1 MPGQTDLL
9 GRGRLPSS
17 ARGSGDGLGRHG
29 PARFGG
35 RLGPDALAHGGQLL
49 FDRQIALSDL
59 LLQVA
64 VGLQRLLDHKERFGP
79 VIARQ
84 CCFNLLRALLDAP
97 VRQAGQRSGVAFS
110 GQDGIQ
116 DRQAALAGEVARAR
130 GASAG
135 SSP

>member
-17 ARGSGDGLGRHG
+17 ARGGGGGGRHG

-79 VIARQ
+79 IIARQ
-84 CCFNLLRALLDAP
+84 CCFNLLRALLDP
-97 VRQAGQRSGVAFS
+97 SSTVSGPCVLRKPLLERLS
-110 GQDGIQ
+110 GPQKG
-116 DRQAALAGEVARAR
+116 
-130 GASAG
+130 
-135 SSP
+135 